1 LRIAEEADL
10 ALDTLQTAPR
20 MSGRCS
26 KVDHAHMSFRQI
38 DGAQQ
43 GAFEEG
49 KDDLASRFVEEDGQD
64 RR

>member
-1 LRIAEEADL
+1 
-10 ALDTLQTAPR
+10 

-26 KVDHAHMSFRQI
+26 KFDQAHVSLRQI

-49 KDDLASRFVEEDGQD
+49 KDDLASRFVEKDGQD